1 MAIINVSRFERLFK
15 RAANVDVDKEDLRRY
30 SDFVNHKIYDLLLIG
45 QAHAKAHVRDVILP
59 MDLPIPKG
67 LQECIHAF
75 EDLNEEIE
83 LSDVL
88 DQLTR
93 HPMLDLA
100 YSEDLEAELPKVA
113 GGLSVALARSFKIID
128 PELKNPLTEHWERAF
143 RLFDLIL

>member
-1 MAIINVSRFERLFK
+1 MAIMNVSRFERLFK

-143 RLFDLIL
+143 RLLDLIL

>member
-1 MAIINVSRFERLFK
+1 MAIMNVSRFERLFK

-67 LQECIHAF
+67 LQECIHGF

-143 RLFDLIL
+143 RLFDLLL

>member
-1 MAIINVSRFERLFK
+1 MAIMNVSRFERLFK